1 MSVKSVITDA
11 DKPFVDSKQMQNIFQ
26 VPHVQGALNGRV
38 VFSLHYK
45 LQHIQPLAIKP
56 LQQSC
61 QHQRFTV
68 GFLALVQSRLEDKNS
83 FILIRNVPQVL
94 RSDEELANQ
103 LADLDM
109 SATCGLL
116 GVNNHMWSELGV
128 IERLG
133 MSS

>member
-1 MSVKSVITDA
+1 M
-11 DKPFVDSKQMQNIFQ
+11 
-26 VPHVQGALNGRV
+26 
-38 VFSLHYK
+38 
-45 LQHIQPLAIKP
+45 
-56 LQQSC
+56 
-61 QHQRFTV
+61 
-68 GFLALVQSRLEDKNS
+68 GFLALVQSRLEDKNN

-128 IERLG
+128 IE
-133 MSS
+133 